1 MTKPKMGRPPKPPEE
16 RLAERLDVRAAI
28 DEKAD
33 FERAAALA
41 ELKLS
46 DWIRDRLKAAA
57 KRELRK
63 ASTQ

>member
-1 MTKPKMGRPPKPPEE
+1 MRKPKMGRPPKLPEDRLTE
-16 RLAERLDVRAAI
+16 RLEVRAAA

-33 FERAAALA
+33 FERSAANA
-41 ELKLS
+41 EMKLS

-63 ASTQ
+63 AGR

>member
-1 MTKPKMGRPPKPPEE
+1 M
-16 RLAERLDVRAAI
+16 RAATG
-28 DEKAD
+28 EKAD

-63 ASTQ
+63 AGR

>member
-1 MTKPKMGRPPKPPEE
+1 MPGGRPRKRDEE
-16 RLAERLDVRAAI
+16 RLNERLDVRAAS

-33 FERAAALA
+33 FERAASIA
-41 ELKLS
+41 EMKLS

-63 ASTQ
+63 AEK